1 MTQSLEQALE
11 LYIPEAALEAQ
22 PAPTAAL
29 ATLARLSRPQIEL
42 IKETVA
48 RAATD
53 LELALFVEE
62 CNTLGLNPF
71 ADEIYFIKYKS
82 RQGGETVAMPI
93 GIAGRRKF
101 VYANPLY
108 RGQVGPF
115 WCGQDG
121 AWKDVW
127 LSDEPPAAA
136 KVGIIL
142 QGNPEPT
149 WGVVT
154 WREFNKVGQPGDK
167 FWRQSPA
174 HMLAI
179 RAESHAARKVAE
191 QAPAPASPIITAE
204 YLATKA
210 EQIQRDQALPARTP
224 PPTDAQIKQQIFQP
238 EDEPQPE
245 DEQEQEQEPELE
257 LEPQTAP
264 GPVTLTADQRQYL
277 INAAATALELTERQA
292 AAQLDRLAKDNLGHG
307 LTLISPTEARRLL
320 AVVQRK
326 SRAA

>member
-1 MTQSLEQALE
+1 MTQSLEQALA
-11 LYIPEAALEAQ
+11 LYIPEADLEAP
-22 PAPTAAL
+22 PAPKAAL
-29 ATLARLSRPQIEL
+29 ATLSRLTRPQIEL

-48 RAATD
+48 RGATD
-53 LELALFVEE
+53 LQLALFVEE

-115 WCGQDG
+115 WCGPDG
-121 AWKDVW
+121 RWQDVW

-136 KVGIIL
+136 KVGIVL
-142 QGNPEPT
+142 EGNPEPT

-167 FWRQSPA
+167 FWRNSPA

-179 RAESHAARKVAE
+179 RAESHATRKVAE
-191 QAPAPASPIITAE
+191 QAPAPASPVITAE
-204 YLATKA
+204 YLANKA
-210 EQIQRDQALPARTP
+210 DQIQRDQALPARTA
-224 PPTDAQIKQQIFQP
+224 PPTDEEIRRQIFEP
-238 EDEPQPE
+238 PDDEP
-245 DEQEQEQEPELE
+245 EPEP
-257 LEPQTAP
+257 EPEPEQPIARVRFGTTVRIRTSPSRLSVALAENMTA
-264 GPVTLTADQRQYL
+264 GRTVDVYEYAYEDSHVWARH
-277 INAAATALELTERQA
+277 
-292 AAQLDRLAKDNLGHG
+292 AQGWSAV
-307 LTLISPTEARRLL
+307 
-320 AVVQRK
+320 AVVGLVYGREV
-326 SRAA
+326 